1 MFLDNL
7 CMCSR
12 AKNIVINNGKWH
24 AICASWSSEG
34 GDSKI
39 YKDGKLVHEESR
51 YERGQIIP
59 GGGSWVLGH
68 DQDTEGGG
76 FEVIQ
81 MMQGEMTE
89 ANIWDRVLLGEEIK
103 NFSTSCQSRLKGNVK
118 SWKDFL
124 SGVKGKVAIVKKP
137 TCCMA

>member
-1 MFLDNL
+1 
-7 CMCSR
+7 MCSR

-68 DQDTEGGG
+68 DQDTRGGG
-76 FEVIQ
+76 FDVDQ

-89 ANIWDRVLLGEEIK
+89 ANIWDSVLSDEEIK
-103 NFSTSCQSRLKGNVK
+103 NFSTSCQSHLKGNVK

-124 SGVKGKVAIVKKP
+124 SGVKGKVPIVQKP
-137 TCCMA
+137 TCCKA